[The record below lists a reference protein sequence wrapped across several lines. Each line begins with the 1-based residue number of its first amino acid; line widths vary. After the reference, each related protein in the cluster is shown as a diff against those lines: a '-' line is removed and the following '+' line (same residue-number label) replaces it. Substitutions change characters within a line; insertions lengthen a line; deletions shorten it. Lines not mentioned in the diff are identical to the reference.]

1 MAKATRIWGWSLVR
15 SRRLNSQGVLR
26 RAELYSGFE
35 AFHLSKCPTRR
46 RRFKVLDN
54 QNSRSVQTLRLF
66 VGLEETC
73 CNVSFRS
80 FDPLSFNQFIRISY
94 PIFPLI
100 IIDMDIDTDFSE
112 VGCFAIYYWQEASSD
127 SGFDSTYTED
137 MESINSVNYAHQHW
151 RNRRFVFTIGLLS
164 QISWYLQQSV
174 SIPERWEGAAPIGW
188 IAVLHVCTFRGKCQ
202 SSFEET
208 GHSD

>member
-1 MAKATRIWGWSLVR
+1 VAKATRIWGWSLVR

-35 AFHLSKCPTRR
+35 AFHLSKCPTCR

-80 FDPLSFNQFIRISY
+80 FDPLSFNQFYPHFISDIPVNNHRHGHRYWLQRGRVLCHLLLTRGFQRFRVWFNLHRGYGEHQQRELCTSTLEKSKVRIHHWLTESDIMVSTTIRIHSRT
-94 PIFPLI
+94 
-100 IIDMDIDTDFSE
+100 MRGSSTDWMNCSPA
-112 VGCFAIYYWQEASSD
+112 C
-127 SGFDSTYTED
+127 
-137 MESINSVNYAHQHW
+137 
-151 RNRRFVFTIGLLS
+151 
-164 QISWYLQQSV
+164 
-174 SIPERWEGAAPIGW
+174 
-188 IAVLHVCTFRGKCQ
+188 LHF
-202 SSFEET
+202 
-208 GHSD
+208 